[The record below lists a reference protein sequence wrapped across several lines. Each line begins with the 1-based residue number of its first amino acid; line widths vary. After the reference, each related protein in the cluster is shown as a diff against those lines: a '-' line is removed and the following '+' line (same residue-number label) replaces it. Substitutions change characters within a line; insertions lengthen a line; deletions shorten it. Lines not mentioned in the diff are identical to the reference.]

1 MHPNTIRWV
10 LAQGI
15 AAAGVPV
22 FPFHSFR
29 RFAATVVGGSGD
41 MAAAQ
46 ALLGHRAETLTA
58 DVYVSKTDAAM
69 HRAADVM
76 EAAMG
81 R

>member
-1 MHPNTIRWV
+1 M

-15 AAAGVPV
+15 ATAGVPP

-46 ALLGHRAETLTA
+46 ALLGHRAEALTA

-69 HRAADVM
+69 RRAAEVM